1 MQPIYKRAMLRRL
14 MIVALCSIALW
25 FTGTTAAFTVQAGDN
40 ELSYANLA
48 EEVKHSV
55 VNVFATKIVDVEET
69 LPFDASDSQLKKF
82 FERFFGDLPEGQ
94 TQKDALGSGFIID
107 RSGLILTNNHV
118 VEKAEEIKVRL
129 LSHKEYQAEVV
140 GRDPKTDLALIQV
153 EPDENFPEPARL
165 GNSDD
170 IQVGDGVMAAGN
182 PFGLNHSVTVGIISA
197 KGRFIGAGPYDNFLQ
212 TDAAINPGNSGGP
225 LFDMKG
231 KVIGVNT
238 AMVAGGQGI
247 GFAVPI
253 NVARDL
259 LPMLKKGEIIRGW
272 LGVVIQDITPQLAG
286 FFSLSEPKG
295 VLIADVIPGGPADKA
310 GLQPGDVILDLAG
323 RKVTE
328 TQEITSQVAD
338 IKPGIE
344 VRVRLMRNGIRQ
356 SKPIV
361 IGMMPEEKAETPV
374 QEPVETHPPDWG
386 LSLHTLTPEISRSL
400 GMGDAESGVV
410 IAEISPVSPAAR
422 AGLQPG
428 DIVKEVNR
436 QKVKSVDELKH
447 AMGQAKR
454 NKNLLM
460 LVKRGENTFFAVL
473 EG

>member
-1 MQPIYKRAMLRRL
+1 MQRTYKRAMSRSLIL
-14 MIVALCSIALW
+14 AFCSIAIW
-25 FTGTTAAFTVQAGDN
+25 FTGTTAAFAVQAGDN
-40 ELSYANLA
+40 ELSYADLA

-55 VNVFATKIVDVEET
+55 VNVFATKIVDVAET
-69 LPFDASDSQLKKF
+69 LPFDTSDSQLKKF

-140 GRDPKTDLALIQV
+140 GLDPKTDLALIQV
-153 EPDENFPEPARL
+153 EPDDNFPEPARL

-170 IQVGDGVMAAGN
+170 IQVGDSVMAAGN

-231 KVIGVNT
+231 QVIGVNT

-259 LPMLKKGEIIRGW
+259 LPMLKKGEIVRGW
-272 LGVVIQDITPQLAG
+272 LGVVIQDMTPQLAV
-286 FFSLSEPKG
+286 FFSLNEPKG

-310 GLQPGDVILDLAG
+310 GLQSGDVILNMAG
-323 RKVTE
+323 QKVSE
-328 TQEITSQVAD
+328 TQEITSRVAN
-338 IKPGIE
+338 IKPGTKVW
-344 VRVRLMRNGIRQ
+344 VRFMRDGIRRNKQ
-356 SKPIV
+356 IV
-361 IGMMPEEKAETPV
+361 IGTMPVEKAETPV
-374 QEPVETHPPDWG
+374 QEPAEMHPRGWG
-386 LSLHTLTPEISRSL
+386 LSLHPLTPEISRSL
-400 GMGDAESGVV
+400 GMDASESGVV

-436 QKVKSVDELKH
+436 QKVTSVDELKH

-460 LVKRGENTFFAVL
+460 RVKRGENTFFTVL